1 MIAVLGLV
9 VGCRPPPLAPL
20 PAMGTCSAPLKAPAL
35 GAWTAGPSAP
45 TRRTG
50 GLMMTLTG
58 GRVLF
63 AGGRAGGAD
72 ARCVTD
78 VELFEPAT
86 MAWRRLAPLP
96 NAMCGGAGVEL
107 DDGSIFVGVQLPGPP
122 SNWRRGEA
130 TFVLYEPTP
139 NQWTEVA
146 RAAAPFT
153 LKHCCNSAEGPPCAS
168 RLERVD
174 RLREHGSNEHAPAVM
189 RITLGG

>member
-1 MIAVLGLV
+1 MMEARWLRAVATSAILGGCCRYLRVIAVLGLV

-86 MAWRRLAPLP
+86 MAWR
-96 NAMCGGAGVEL
+96 M
-107 DDGSIFVGVQLPGPP
+107 PG
-122 SNWRRGEA
+122 REA
-130 TFVLYEPTP
+130 
-139 NQWTEVA
+139 
-146 RAAAPFT
+146 
-153 LKHCCNSAEGPPCAS
+153 SA
-168 RLERVD
+168 
-174 RLREHGSNEHAPAVM
+174 
-189 RITLGG
+189 